1 MNKKGFT
8 MVEILIAIAILAV
21 ISMVVIPS
29 IIKYIIAGK
38 DTYNEKLENQL
49 LVAGKNYFG
58 DNTNLLPKKTYLDRD
73 IEKHSYATVPE
84 MQSKNYLDKEFIDA
98 DGNPCTES
106 FVFVTLPPG
115 ETEENWYACLRC
127 EGENGEE
134 GYKTENEY
142 CDISD
147 WDDKTIPVCGIEKG
161 DKKGV
166 TISGGTKVGA
176 KTYNPKSVKL
186 INFSDQEGLSQIWI
200 VNKTTNYKKVIDIYN
215 KTESEIKG
223 IELLNYFEKNKNGE
237 QIDGEYEIYIRDT
250 GGNFSSVCND
260 RILID
265 NTAPSC
271 NIKSIQNKQEKK
283 LKLTTKDNL
292 SDEIYS
298 VINKTKSTDEDSIK
312 NKQIRELSL
321 IGQTDGT
328 YYGHVLDEAGNYR
341 NCSTNVTIKM
351 YEDEEPYCV
360 FTKNADS
367 SKYLKA
373 GAEEDLQVECYAY
386 QADKAT
392 YDKEK
397 ITKTNTNNIGSL
409 TSEEN
414 AKDNNNKENKRIFDL
429 TYKAT
434 TSKKSGNDYINIE
447 NSFITDVN
455 NKTNKKITSNIIRVD
470 AIPPVVKQTTNKNKT
485 SGGWYQA
492 PLTVTATCTDSGG
505 SGISKL
511 TFAGKSGTSSVSV
524 TRTTA
529 ANPVKYTAACTD
541 KAGNSVSSG
550 TNYYV
555 RVYSPNSACGIK
567 SYKSCRTA
575 ACGVESY
582 KSCRTSACGCATYK
596 RGSVCGCDSYSG
608 WKQTSKKTLKGSCVT
623 PIYSKNSC
631 PSCKSSTSTYT
642 KTTCSSAKYKT
653 CQRNG
658 GLSGK
663 RCEKTKTTYKRS
675 CSSYKRCA
683 SAGCQTYKSCRNK
696 ACGVASYKSCRTSA
710 CGVESYKTCW
720 HY

>member
-29 IIKYIIAGK
+29 IVRYITEGK

-49 LVAGKNYFG
+49 LVAGKNYFA
-58 DNTNLLPKKTYLDRD
+58 DNESLLPKKTYLDRD
-73 IEKHSYATVPE
+73 TEKHSYATVPE
-84 MQSKNYLDKEFIDA
+84 MQSRNYLDQEFVDSN
-98 DGNPCTES
+98 GNPCTES
-106 FVFVTLPPG
+106 FVFVTIPAG
-115 ETEENWYACLRC
+115 ETEEDWYACLKC
-127 EGENGEE
+127 EGENGE
-134 GYKTENEY
+134 GYQTENDY
-142 CDISD
+142 CDISN
-147 WDDKTIPVCGIEKG
+147 WDDETAPICGITDG

-166 TISGGTKVGA
+166 TISGGTTVSGKR
-176 KTYNPKSVKL
+176 YNPTKVT
-186 INFSDQEGLSQIWI
+186 IANYTDEEDLSQIWI
-200 VNKTTNYKKVIDIYN
+200 INKTTNYKKVLDVYN
-215 KTESEIKG
+215 QEENEIKG
-223 IELLNYFEKNKNGE
+223 INLVNYFEKDKNGKL
-237 QIDGEYEIYIRDT
+237 IDGEYEIYLRDT
-250 GGNFSSVCND
+250 GGNFSKICND
-260 RILID
+260 RIIID

-271 NIKSIQNKQEKK
+271 NISSVQNETEKK
-283 LKLTTKDNL
+283 VKLTTKDNL
-292 SDEIYS
+292 SPEIYS
-298 VINKTKSTDEDSIK
+298 VINKVKNTEKENIK
-312 NKQIRELSL
+312 NKKIRELSL

-341 NCSTNVTIKM
+341 NCSTNVTIEM

-392 YDKEK
+392 YEKEK

-414 AKDNNNKENKRIFDL
+414 TKDNKNKENKRIFDL

-434 TSKKSGNDYINIE
+434 TERKSGTDYVNIE
-447 NSFITDVN
+447 EAYITDVN
-455 NKTNKKITSNIIRVD
+455 DKTNAAVRSNAIRVD
-470 AIPPVVKQTTNKNKT
+470 AIPPVVKQTPNKSKT

-555 RVYSPNSACGIK
+555 RVYSSNSACGVQ
-567 SYKSCRTA
+567 SYKSCRTS
-575 ACGVESY
+575 ACGVQSY
-582 KSCRTSACGCATYK
+582 KSCRTSACGCATYN
-596 RGSVCGCDSYSG
+596 RGSQCGCASYSS
-608 WKQTSKKTLKGSCVT
+608 WKRKSKTTLRGACVT
-623 PIYSKNSC
+623 PLYSKNTC

-642 KTTCSSAKYKT
+642 KTTCGSAKYQR
-653 CQRNG
+653 CERNG
-658 GLSGK
+658 GLTGQ
-663 RCEKTKTTYKRS
+663 RCTKTKTTYKRS

-683 SAGCQTYKSCRNK
+683 SAGCASYNSCRNK
-696 ACGVASYKSCRTSA
+696 ACGVSQYKSCRTSA

>member
-29 IIKYIIAGK
+29 IVRYITEGK

-49 LVAGKNYFG
+49 LVAGKNYFA
-58 DNTNLLPKKTYLDRD
+58 DNESLLPKKTYLDRD
-73 IEKHSYATVPE
+73 TEKHSYATVPE
-84 MQSKNYLDKEFIDA
+84 MQSKNYLDQEFVDSN
-98 DGNPCTES
+98 GNPCTES
-106 FVFVTLPPG
+106 FVFVTIPAG
-115 ETEENWYACLRC
+115 ETEEDWYACLKC
-127 EGENGEE
+127 EGENGE
-134 GYKTENEY
+134 GYQTENDY
-142 CDISD
+142 CDISN
-147 WDDKTIPVCGIEKG
+147 WDDNTAPICGITDG
-161 DKKGV
+161 DRKGV
-166 TISGGTKVGA
+166 AISGGTTVNK
-176 KTYNPKSVKL
+176 KNYNPRTVTIANYK
-186 INFSDQEGLSQIWI
+186 DEDDLSQIWI
-200 VNKTTNYKKVIDIYN
+200 VNKTTNYKKVLDVYKQEEN
-215 KTESEIKG
+215 EIKG
-223 IELLNYFEKNKNGE
+223 INLVNYFEKDKNGKL
-237 QIDGEYEIYIRDT
+237 IDGEYEIYLRDT
-250 GGNFSSVCND
+250 GGNFSSICND

-271 NIKSIQNKQEKK
+271 NISSVQNEKEKK
-283 LKLTTKDNL
+283 VKLTTKDNL

-298 VINKTKSTDEDSIK
+298 VINKVKNTEKENIK
-312 NKQIRELSL
+312 NKKIRELSL

-373 GAEEDLQVECYAY
+373 GATQGLQVECYVY

-392 YDKEK
+392 YEKEK

-414 AKDNNNKENKRIFDL
+414 TKDNKNKENKRIFDL

-434 TSKKSGNDYINIE
+434 TERKSGTDYVNIE
-447 NSFITDVN
+447 EAYITDIN
-455 NKTNKKITSNIIRVD
+455 KKTNKKIRSNAIKVD
-470 AIPPVVKQTTNKNKT
+470 AIPPVVKQTPNKSKT

-505 SGISKL
+505 SGVSKL

-555 RVYSPNSACGIK
+555 RVYSPNSACGVK
-567 SYKSCRTA
+567 
-575 ACGVESY
+575 SY
-582 KSCRTSACGCATYK
+582 KSCRTSACGCQTRNRCAA
-596 RGSVCGCDSYSG
+596 CGCASFSG
-608 WKQTSKKTLKGSCVT
+608 WVKTNYPWQYGKCVRSKTSAPLNICPACKESNGTYRKVSCVKSSYICQQGKNGKAHKWQCKTKKTVWT
-623 PIYSKNSC
+623 
-631 PSCKSSTSTYT
+631 
-642 KTTCSSAKYKT
+642 
-653 CQRNG
+653 
-658 GLSGK
+658 
-663 RCEKTKTTYKRS
+663 RS
-675 CSSYKRCA
+675 CNYYGRCSKCSCA
-683 SAGCQTYKSCRNK
+683 VYKSCRNK
-696 ACGVASYKSCRTSA
+696 ACGVQ
-710 CGVESYKTCW
+710 SYKTCW

>member
-29 IIKYIIAGK
+29 IVRYITEGK

-49 LVAGKNYFG
+49 LVAGKNYFA
-58 DNTNLLPKKTYLDRD
+58 DNESLLPKKTYLDRD
-73 IEKHSYATVPE
+73 TEKHSYATVPE
-84 MQSKNYLDKEFIDA
+84 MQSKNYLDQEFVDSN
-98 DGNPCTES
+98 GNPCTES
-106 FVFVTLPPG
+106 FVFVTIPAG
-115 ETEENWYACLRC
+115 ETEEDWYACLKC
-127 EGENGEE
+127 EGENGE
-134 GYKTENEY
+134 GYQTENDY
-142 CDISD
+142 CDISN
-147 WDDKTIPVCGIEKG
+147 WDDNTAPICGITDG
-161 DKKGV
+161 DRKGV
-166 TISGGTKVGA
+166 AISGGTTVNK
-176 KTYNPKSVKL
+176 KNYNPRTVTIANYK
-186 INFSDQEGLSQIWI
+186 DEDDLSQIWI
-200 VNKTTNYKKVIDIYN
+200 VNKTTNYKKVLDVYKQEEN
-215 KTESEIKG
+215 EIKG
-223 IELLNYFEKNKNGE
+223 INLVSYFEKDKNGKL
-237 QIDGEYEIYIRDT
+237 IDGEYEIYLRDT
-250 GGNFSSVCND
+250 GGNFSKVCND
-260 RILID
+260 RIIID

-271 NIKSIQNKQEKK
+271 NISSVQNETEKK
-283 LKLTTKDNL
+283 VKLTTKDNL

-298 VINKTKSTDEDSIK
+298 VINKVKNTEKENIK
-312 NKQIRELSL
+312 NKKIRELSL

-373 GAEEDLQVECYAY
+373 GATQGLQVECYAY

-414 AKDNNNKENKRIFDL
+414 TKDNKNKENKRIFDL

-434 TSKKSGNDYINIE
+434 TLKKSGTDYVNIE
-447 NSFITDVN
+447 EAYITDIN
-455 NKTNKKITSNIIRVD
+455 KKTNKKIRSNAIKVD
-470 AIPPVVKQTTNKNKT
+470 AIPPVVKQTPNKSKT

-505 SGISKL
+505 SGVSKL

-555 RVYSPNSACGIK
+555 RVYSAHS
-567 SYKSCRTA
+567 S
-575 ACGVESY
+575 CGVQSY
-582 KSCRTSACGCATYK
+582 KSCRTSACGCQTTKYCTNGCKTYRK
-596 RGSVCGCDSYSG
+596 CTGYTSWKCSTKTKSSKCGVLGSSNRP
-608 WKQTSKKTLKGSCVT
+608 T
-623 PIYSKNSC
+623 C
-631 PSCKSSTSTYT
+631 PSCKSSSGTLKKVTCGDCRLSVCTYGVAGGQAT
-642 KTTCSSAKYKT
+642 HKIKRTVKT
-653 CQRNG
+653 CTR
-658 GLSGK
+658 S
-663 RCEKTKTTYKRS
+663 KTTYN
-675 CSSYKRCA
+675 C
-683 SAGCQTYKSCRNK
+683 GCKTYYYRTCGCKLYKSCRNK
-696 ACGVASYKSCRTSA
+696 A

>member
-29 IIKYIIAGK
+29 IVRYITEGK

-49 LVAGKNYFG
+49 LVAGKNYFA
-58 DNTNLLPKKTYLDRD
+58 DNESLLPKKTYLDRD
-73 IEKHSYATVPE
+73 TEKHSYATVPE
-84 MQSKNYLDKEFIDA
+84 MQSKNYLDQEFVDSN
-98 DGNPCTES
+98 GNPCTES
-106 FVFVTLPPG
+106 FVFVTIPAG
-115 ETEENWYACLRC
+115 ETEEDWYACLKC
-127 EGENGEE
+127 EEENGE
-134 GYKTENEY
+134 GYQTENDY
-142 CDISD
+142 CDISN
-147 WDDKTIPVCGIEKG
+147 WDDNTAPICGITDG
-161 DKKGV
+161 DRKGV
-166 TISGGTKVGA
+166 AISGGTTVNK
-176 KTYNPKSVKL
+176 KNYNPRTVTIANYK
-186 INFSDQEGLSQIWI
+186 DEDDLSQIWI
-200 VNKTTNYKKVIDIYN
+200 VNKTTNYKKVLDVY
-215 KTESEIKG
+215 KQTENEIKG
-223 IELLNYFEKNKNGE
+223 INLVNYFEKDKNGKL
-237 QIDGEYEIYIRDT
+237 IDGEYEIYLRDT
-250 GGNFSSVCND
+250 GGNFSKVCND

-271 NIKSIQNKQEKK
+271 NISSVQNEKEKK
-283 LKLTTKDNL
+283 VKLTTKDNL

-298 VINKTKSTDEDSIK
+298 VINKVKNTEKENIK
-312 NKQIRELSL
+312 NKKIRELSL

-373 GAEEDLQVECYAY
+373 GATQGLQVECYAY

-392 YDKEK
+392 YEKEK

-414 AKDNNNKENKRIFDL
+414 TKDNKNKENKRIFDL

-434 TSKKSGNDYINIE
+434 TERKSGTDYVNIE
-447 NSFITDVN
+447 EAYITDIN
-455 NKTNKKITSNIIRVD
+455 KKTNKKIRSNAIKVD
-470 AIPPVVKQTTNKNKT
+470 AIPPVVKQTPNKSKT

-505 SGISKL
+505 SGVSKL

-555 RVYSPNSACGIK
+555 RVYSAHS
-567 SYKSCRTA
+567 S
-575 ACGVESY
+575 CGVKSY
-582 KSCRTSACGCATYK
+582 KSCRTSACGCQTYK
-596 RGSVCGCDSYSG
+596 YCTNGCKVNRY
-608 WKQTSKKTLKGSCVT
+608 
-623 PIYSKNSC
+623 
-631 PSCKSSTSTYT
+631 
-642 KTTCSSAKYKT
+642 
-653 CQRNG
+653 
-658 GLSGK
+658 
-663 RCEKTKTTYKRS
+663 
-675 CSSYKRCA
+675 CSSYKWVDGGYQIGTGCCIGKRMVSSCNSSTVGGYRKVNAICVDKRPNGACSKYRYILQRCVKG
-683 SAGCQTYKSCRNK
+683 SNYICGCKTYYYRTCGCKLYKSCRNK
-696 ACGVASYKSCRTSA
+696 ACGVQ
-710 CGVESYKTCW
+710 SYKTCW

>member
-29 IIKYIIAGK
+29 IVRYITEGK

-49 LVAGKNYFG
+49 LVAGKNYFA
-58 DNTNLLPKKTYLDRD
+58 DNESLLPKKTYLDRNT
-73 IEKHSYATVPE
+73 EKHSYATVPE
-84 MQSKNYLDKEFIDA
+84 MQSKNYLDQEFVDSN
-98 DGNPCTES
+98 GNPCTES
-106 FVFVTLPPG
+106 FVFVTIPAG
-115 ETEENWYACLRC
+115 ETEEDWYACLKC
-127 EGENGEE
+127 EGENGE
-134 GYKTENEY
+134 GYQTENDY
-142 CDISD
+142 CDISN
-147 WDDKTIPVCGIEKG
+147 WDDNTAPVCGITDG
-161 DKKGV
+161 DRKGV
-166 TISGGTKVGA
+166 TISGGTTVNNNKH
-176 KTYNPKSVKL
+176 YNPKTVTIANYK
-186 INFSDQEGLSQIWI
+186 DEDDLSQIWI
-200 VNKTTNYKKVIDIYN
+200 INKTTNYKKVLDVYN
-215 KTESEIKG
+215 QEENEIKG
-223 IELLNYFEKNKNGE
+223 INLVNYFEKDKNGKL
-237 QIDGEYEIYIRDT
+237 IDGEYEIYLRDT
-250 GGNFSSVCND
+250 GGNFSSICND

-271 NIKSIQNKQEKK
+271 NISSVQNETEKK
-283 LKLTTKDNL
+283 VKLTTKDNL

-298 VINKTKSTDEDSIK
+298 VINKVKNTEKENIK
-312 NKQIRELSL
+312 NKKIRELSL

-341 NCSTNVTIKM
+341 NCSTNVKIEM

-409 TSEEN
+409 TSVEN
-414 AKDNNNKENKRIFDL
+414 TKDNKNKDNKKIFDL

-434 TSKKSGNDYINIE
+434 TERKSGTDYVNIE
-447 NSFITDVN
+447 EAYITDVN
-455 NKTNKKITSNIIRVD
+455 KKTNKKIRSNAIKVD
-470 AIPPVVKQTTNKNKT
+470 AIPPVVKQTPNKSKT

-555 RVYSPNSACGIK
+555 RVYSAHSSCGIQ
-567 SYKSCRTA
+567 
-575 ACGVESY
+575 SY
-582 KSCRTSACGCATYK
+582 KSCRTSACGCQTTKYCTNGCKTYRK
-596 RGSVCGCDSYSG
+596 CTGYTSWKCSTRTKSSKCGVLGSSNRP
-608 WKQTSKKTLKGSCVT
+608 T
-623 PIYSKNSC
+623 C
-631 PSCKSSTSTYT
+631 PSCKASSGTLKKVTCGDCRLSVCTYGVAGGQAT
-642 KTTCSSAKYKT
+642 HKIKRTVKT
-653 CQRNG
+653 CTR
-658 GLSGK
+658 S
-663 RCEKTKTTYKRS
+663 KTTYN
-675 CSSYKRCA
+675 C
-683 SAGCQTYKSCRNK
+683 GCKTYYYRTCGCKLYKSCRNK
-696 ACGVASYKSCRTSA
+696 ACGVQ
-710 CGVESYKTCW
+710 SYKTCW

>member
-29 IIKYIIAGK
+29 IVRYITEGK

-49 LVAGKNYFG
+49 LVAGKNYFA
-58 DNTNLLPKKTYLDRD
+58 DNESLLPKKTYLDRD
-73 IEKHSYATVPE
+73 TEKHSYATVPE
-84 MQSKNYLDKEFIDA
+84 MQSKNYLDQEFVDSN
-98 DGNPCTES
+98 GNPCTES
-106 FVFVTLPPG
+106 FVFVTIPAG
-115 ETEENWYACLRC
+115 ETEEDWYACLKC
-127 EGENGEE
+127 EGENGE
-134 GYKTENEY
+134 GYQTENDY
-142 CDISD
+142 CDISN
-147 WDDKTIPVCGIEKG
+147 WDDETAPICGITDG

-166 TISGGTKVGA
+166 TISGGTTVSGKR
-176 KTYNPKSVKL
+176 YNPTKVTIANYK
-186 INFSDQEGLSQIWI
+186 DEDDLSQIWI
-200 VNKTTNYKKVIDIYN
+200 INKTTNYKKVLDVYN
-215 KTESEIKG
+215 QEENEIKG
-223 IELLNYFEKNKNGE
+223 INLVNYFEKDKNGKL
-237 QIDGEYEIYIRDT
+237 IDGEYEIYLRDT
-250 GGNFSSVCND
+250 GGNFSSICND

-271 NIKSIQNKQEKK
+271 NISSVQNETEKK
-283 LKLTTKDNL
+283 VKLTTKDNL

-298 VINKTKSTDEDSIK
+298 VINKVKNTEKENIK
-312 NKQIRELSL
+312 NKKIRELSL

-409 TSEEN
+409 TSVEN
-414 AKDNNNKENKRIFDL
+414 TKDNKNKENKRIFDL

-434 TSKKSGNDYINIE
+434 TERKSGTDYVNIE
-447 NSFITDVN
+447 EAYITDIN
-455 NKTNKKITSNIIRVD
+455 KKTNKKIRSNAIKVD
-470 AIPPVVKQTTNKNKT
+470 AIPPVVKQTPNKSKT

-505 SGISKL
+505 SGVSKL

-555 RVYSPNSACGIK
+555 RVYSAHS
-567 SYKSCRTA
+567 S
-575 ACGVESY
+575 CGVQSY
-582 KSCRTSACGCATYK
+582 KSCRTSACGC
-596 RGSVCGCDSYSG
+596 
-608 WKQTSKKTLKGSCVT
+608 QTTKYCTNG
-623 PIYSKNSC
+623 
-631 PSCKSSTSTYT
+631 CKSYNYT
-642 KTTCSSAKYKT
+642 
-653 CQRNG
+653 
-658 GLSGK
+658 
-663 RCEKTKTTYKRS
+663 TTYKYSWGGWSTKIGKTYPGNGVSKCNASNYGKYNRKKLYQTCHKWGSNGRICLDLGWKWQYRKCNRKKVTSATS
-675 CSSYKRCA
+675 CKEYYYKAC
-683 SAGCQTYKSCRNK
+683 GCKLYKSCRNK
-696 ACGVASYKSCRTSA
+696 ACGVQ
-710 CGVESYKTCW
+710 SYKTCW